1 MAARHLIIVMDLKAF
16 HLGQFLLSSHTGK
29 VTQDDLLCD
38 FALCSETSG
47 HIVVWIMISVFIKCS
62 F

>member
-38 FALCSETSG
+38 FALCSETSRP
-47 HIVVWIMISVFIKCS
+47 HCCLDHDFC
-62 F
+62 FH